1 VLVTGGA
8 TGIGAA
14 VSRVL
19 LERGARVAVAQRSH
33 AELTDALEESGLQ
46 GRVEAVAADLATA
59 AGCRDVVAD
68 AVKALGGL
76 DGLVNNAAATGPTV
90 RRNLRDM
97 DDDYVDWVVDL
108 NLKAVLRCSR
118 EAAGV
123 MPSGSVI
130 VSVAS
135 VLAQAPQPQAALYTA
150 SKAGVVALMKALAVE
165 LGPCGIRT
173 VSVSPGDIDTAASV
187 APDPD
192 PIVAARAVRSSVL
205 ARRGTAREVADAVAY
220 LLSDSASYITG
231 TDLLVDGGYL
241 LT

>member
-1 VLVTGGA
+1 
-8 TGIGAA
+8 
-14 VSRVL
+14 
-19 LERGARVAVAQRSH
+19 
-33 AELTDALEESGLQ
+33 
-46 GRVEAVAADLATA
+46 
-59 AGCRDVVAD
+59 
-68 AVKALGGL
+68 
-76 DGLVNNAAATGPTV
+76 V